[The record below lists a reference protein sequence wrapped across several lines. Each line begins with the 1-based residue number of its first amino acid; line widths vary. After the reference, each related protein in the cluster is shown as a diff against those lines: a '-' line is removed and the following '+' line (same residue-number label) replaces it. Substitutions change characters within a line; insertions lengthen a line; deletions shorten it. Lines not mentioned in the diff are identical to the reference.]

1 MDDLADFMPEPEF
14 EFQQDGPGLFSN
26 VEEDSVSAPAST
38 AKPTPENSA
47 PLALYRRYRPDTFAE
62 VIGQE
67 HVTEPLMRA
76 LENNRVN
83 HAYLFS
89 GPRGCGKTTSARI
102 LARALNCA
110 AGPTPI
116 PCGKCQSC
124 QDLARGGPGSIDVIE
139 IDAASHGNVEEARDL
154 RERAFFAPVNSRY
167 KIYIIDEAHMVT
179 PQGFNALLKVVEEP
193 PAHVKFIFATTEPE
207 KVLGTIRS
215 RTHHYP
221 FRLVPPKTLQDYLAQ
236 LCQNEGVSLAENVL
250 PMVVR
255 AGGGSVRDSLSVLDQ
270 LLGSAGA
277 DGVSYDQA
285 AALLGYTPDFL
296 LDALIEAIAKGDGN
310 SVFTEIDR
318 VIEGG
323 QDPRRFAEDLLERL
337 RNLIIIKAVPKALES
352 GLVSVSPEQGEI
364 LQAQAQLFGPG
375 ELTRIAEIIAA
386 GLVNL
391 RGTTAPRLSLEL
403 MCARTLLPAASKEES
418 GIYARLER
426 LERRMNNNLTGVLNQ
441 EAENSN
447 SDLVKTTD
455 QNPDFVKGE
464 KSVAPVKK
472 SGTKKGLAA
481 VRESLTQAQ
490 TTASTAMPKVADW
503 SATTPTPT
511 VELTATPISASDS
524 TMVASENWDPA
535 ATSEPTALQ
544 ELGKIPDSQ
553 NSWPKNTDLSLA
565 KIIDS
570 WPQIL
575 EVLARMKRLA
585 WVIVSQNMQPLSLEG
600 EVLTLAVKQSGAKDS
615 FARYHI
621 SDLLGQACQEVL
633 GIKLRVSVTLTANSE
648 TTSANQTNTTRNIAS
663 TTNTQAENRPTN
675 LVNTG
680 FTTGD
685 TMSATTASQEM
696 NLAKDPNPAQYSA
709 QKTAAEF
716 PEELDEDFSFDDTEI
731 EDQEAYLEN
740 LLKTEL
746 GAELVEEN

>member
-1 MDDLADFMPEPEF
+1 MDDLADFISEPEF
-14 EFQQDGPGLFSN
+14 EFQQDGPGLFGDGEYN
-26 VEEDSVSAPAST
+26 SASALAST
-38 AKPTPENSA
+38 TKPIPDSPA

-110 AGPTPI
+110 AGPTPV

-270 LLGSAGA
+270 LLGSAED
-277 DGVSYDQA
+277 DGVSYAQA
-285 AALLGYTPDFL
+285 AALLGYTPDSL

-310 SVFTEIDR
+310 AVFTEIDR

-352 GLVSVSPEQGEI
+352 GLVTVSPEQGER
-364 LQAQAQLFGPG
+364 LQAQTQLFGPG

-403 MCARTLLPAASKEES
+403 MCARTLLPAASKEET

-426 LERRMNNNLTGVLNQ
+426 LERRMNNNLSEVLSQ
-441 EAENSN
+441 ESI
-447 SDLVKTTD
+447 T
-455 QNPDFVKGE
+455 QNLDFIKADRHSPA
-464 KSVAPVKK
+464 SVESEITSVTAKL

-481 VRESLTQAQ
+481 ARENLAQAQKSVTISTPIPSAIPNPNQNPRESSSGIAADSRENPRF
-490 TTASTAMPKVADW
+490 TTSNPVPAAPL
-503 SATTPTPT
+503 ATTPGLRPKPSSSVAPDYATRT
-511 VELTATPISASDS
+511 STAANLSGEN
-524 TMVASENWDPA
+524 SENL
-535 ATSEPTALQ
+535 SPTN
-544 ELGKIPDSQ
+544 K
-553 NSWPKNTDLSLA
+553 DLSLA
-565 KIIDS
+565 KIIES
-570 WPQIL
+570 WPHIL
-575 EVLARMKRLA
+575 EVLAKIKRFA
-585 WVIVSQNMQPLSLEG
+585 WIVVSQNMRPLKLDG
-600 EVLTLAVKQSGAKDS
+600 QLLTLAVKQSGAKEA
-615 FARYHI
+615 FNRNHI
-621 SDLLGQACQEVL
+621 SDLLIQACQEVL
-633 GIKLRVSVTLTANSE
+633 GEKLRVDAVLEESPKMPASSQMNSP
-648 TTSANQTNTTRNIAS
+648 QTNSGPAKS
-663 TTNTQAENRPTN
+663 
-675 LVNTG
+675 
-680 FTTGD
+680 
-685 TMSATTASQEM
+685 SQE
-696 NLAKDPNPAQYSA
+696 NNPTSFTPGAYPSESDIEA
-709 QKTAAEF
+709 DFVDST
-716 PEELDEDFSFDDTEI
+716 EEVSFDDEEI
-731 EDQEAYLEN
+731 KDNKAYLEN
-740 LLKTEL
+740 LLKKEL
-746 GAELVEEN
+746 GAELIEES